1 MAWGRNRR
9 DDAGRTAGR
18 MAARAPVLVLLAL
31 AATAAALALAR
42 PGAAPRRLAGQ
53 VVRRLAPANASPELP
68 GQWGIA
74 DMAPPSE
81 DLTPEQKREVDQLL
95 SLGYA
100 AGARPRP
107 AHTGVTVNVSGLAG
121 DGLLFYL
128 SGHAPEALLMTRD
141 GDVRHRWR
149 LDYADVMA
157 TDPAAFLP
165 PQKNGA
171 TGCWRRARLLPDGG
185 LLAIYEGHALV
196 RLDRDSRLLWAYPGH
211 CHHDIDI
218 DDEGHIWVLTR
229 EAGLSPR
236 LGGSEPVLL
245 DYFTVLDDEGRPLRR
260 VSLLAAL
267 ESSDY
272 ASLLDRAP
280 RGGDVFHTNTLE
292 ILDGSLEHLSPLFR
306 KGNILT
312 SIRELDAIAV
322 VDPRQEKVVWA
333 LTGPWSRQHQPTLL
347 PNGRILLFDNLGAR
361 SHSRVLELDP
371 FTQQV
376 AWSYG
381 DGPQQALNSRTCG
394 SEQRLPGGNTL
405 IVESDNGRAIEV
417 TPDGLIAWE
426 FRNPRRAGA
435 HRELIA
441 AVLDMVALPPGFP
454 LDWLDHGAVARR

>member
-1 MAWGRNRR
+1 MRP
-9 DDAGRTAGR
+9 RTAGR
-18 MAARAPVLVLLAL
+18 ATGRMAWRAPSLVLLA
-31 AATAAALALAR
+31 ALAVAGAAVLAR
-42 PGAAPRRLAGQ
+42 PGTHPRRLAGQ
-53 VVRRLAPANASPELP
+53 VIRKLAPADPAAGLP
-68 GQWGIA
+68 GQWGVA
-74 DMAPPSE
+74 DMAPPST

-107 AHTGVTVNVSGLAG
+107 AQTGVTVNVAG
-121 DGLLFYL
+121 VADDHLLFYV

-141 GDVRHRWR
+141 GDVRHRWH
-149 LDYADVMA
+149 LDYREVLAS
-157 TDPAAFLP
+157 DPAAFLP

-171 TGCWRRARLLPDGG
+171 AGCWRRARLLPDGG
-185 LLAIYEGHALV
+185 ILAIYEGHALV

-211 CHHDIDI
+211 CHHDIDM

-245 DYFTVLDDEGRPLRR
+245 DYFSMLDGDGRPVRR

-267 ESSDY
+267 ESSEF
-272 ASLLDRAP
+272 AGLLDCAP

-292 ILDGSLEHLSPLFR
+292 VLDGSLEHLSPLFR

-312 SIRELDAIAV
+312 SIREMDTIAIL
-322 VDPRQEKVVWA
+322 DPRTGRIVWA
-333 LTGPWSRQHQPTLL
+333 LTGAWSRQHQPTLL

-361 SHSRVLELDP
+361 GHSRVLEVDP

-394 SEQRLPGGNTL
+394 TEQRLANGNTL
-405 IVESDNGRAIEV
+405 VVESDNGRAFEV
-417 TPDGLIAWE
+417 TPEGLIAGE

-435 HRELIA
+435 HQELIA
-441 AVLDMVALPPGFP
+441 AVLDLVALPDGFP
-454 LDWLDHGAVARR
+454 LDWLGHGQVAQR